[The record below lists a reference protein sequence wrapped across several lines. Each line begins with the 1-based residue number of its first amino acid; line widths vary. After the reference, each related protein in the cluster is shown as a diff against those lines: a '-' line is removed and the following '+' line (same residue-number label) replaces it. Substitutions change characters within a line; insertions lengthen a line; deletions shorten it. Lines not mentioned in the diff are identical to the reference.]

1 MGSFQQPDFIA
12 PSDWDYGIP
21 QNYTPGYVDDAMAR
35 QSSFGF
41 GSTSDMSAGSN
52 MIYVSQGYGPQSS
65 TAATFHLPSGS
76 ASVRRHA
83 SSQRSTTSIEG
94 DEDKPSRRI
103 KRTRTVASP
112 ASLAKSNILTASTE
126 MYLRQSAWLPNLERM
141 HDANNLVS
149 RKDDT
154 MEKMVKLAETY
165 NKTLA
170 SLNSDIDIM
179 SATLRSIEARLNHA
193 WPMAADIGG
202 AGLFQHQHPPQQP
215 PQNSVE
221 CWQQLNAG
229 HSPSSSSSSFRR
241 ESQ

>member
-1 MGSFQQPDFIA
+1 MGSFQQPDFVA
-12 PSDWDYGIP
+12 PSDWDYGIA
-21 QNYTPGYVDDAMAR
+21 QNYAPEYVDDAMAR
-35 QSSFGF
+35 QTGFAF
-41 GSTSDMSAGSN
+41 GSASDMSTGSN
-52 MIYVSQGYGPQSS
+52 MVYVSHGYGPQSS
-65 TAATFHLPSGS
+65 TAATFHLPNGS

-103 KRTRTVASP
+103 KRTRTACEECRKRKQKCDGGEP
-112 ASLAKSNILTASTE
+112 C
-126 MYLRQSAWLPNLERM
+126 QSCEEQHTDCKYRDVPPTK
-141 HDANNLVS
+141 
-149 RKDDT
+149 KDDT

-179 SATLRSIEARLNHA
+179 NATLRSIEARLNHA
-193 WPMAADIGG
+193 WPMTAGVGG
-202 AGLFQHQHPPQQP
+202 ADLFQHQQPPQQP
-215 PQNSVE
+215 PHHSVE